1 MGTITAPPP
10 STPLLE
16 GTQVEELPAAVTETQ
31 LATPWQVL
39 VHDDPI
45 TLMSYV
51 TLTLQKIFGY
61 SLPKAERLMLTVHK
75 TGKAVVWAGDKEH
88 AELYAQKLHSW
99 MLKATIVRAPC

>member
-1 MGTITAPPP
+1 MDTSVAPPRTAPR
-10 STPLLE
+10 LA
-16 GTQVEELPAAVTETQ
+16 GTQIEERPATEVETQ

-51 TLTLQKIFGY
+51 TLSLQKVFGY
-61 SLPKAERLMLTVHK
+61 SLAKAERLMLTVHK
-75 TGKAVVWAGDKEH
+75 SGKAVVWAGDKEH

-99 MLKATIVRAPC
+99 MLKATIARAPC